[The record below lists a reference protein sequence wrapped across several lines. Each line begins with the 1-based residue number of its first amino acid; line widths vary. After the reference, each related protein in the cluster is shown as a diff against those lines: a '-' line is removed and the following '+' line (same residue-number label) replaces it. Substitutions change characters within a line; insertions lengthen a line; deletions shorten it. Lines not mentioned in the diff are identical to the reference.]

1 MKGEKPMR
9 QRVKNHKLQAVR
21 ESRGL
26 SQAQLAAKA
35 GINVRALQYYEQGI
49 LDFNH
54 CKIEK
59 IFSVALAL
67 DCDIEDILDNEET
80 IKLIRK
86 YQES

>member
-1 MKGEKPMR
+1 MT
-9 QRVKNHKLQAVR
+9 KLKSMR

-26 SQAQLAAKA
+26 SQAQLAQKT
-35 GINVRALQYYEQGI
+35 GIHIRTLQYYEQGV

-59 IFSVALAL
+59 IFAAALAL

-80 IKLIRK
+80 IALIRE
-86 YQES
+86 YQAG